1 MAEIS
6 LPRLRGSAGWG
17 PRFLSPACGGGQ
29 GGGLRLKTEAE
40 FVPPPDGGATGAP
53 HHGSMTDPES
63 AYRLIAAELAL
74 RRAPAL
80 HRASLAWDA
89 ELDAQGIAEDC
100 CASGDYDDAA

>member
-1 MAEIS
+1 
-6 LPRLRGSAGWG
+6 
-17 PRFLSPACGGGQ
+17 
-29 GGGLRLKTEAE
+29 
-40 FVPPPDGGATGAP
+40 
-53 HHGSMTDPES
+53 MTDPES